1 MIRDHQQPPRL
12 QMQLIQLLKSPVT
25 VAVLAVF
32 HDLAIVRRLKEFL
45 FFVPP
50 WMCVFFLEKT
60 GAMPK
65 GDLKVHYVFTS
76 LC

>member
-1 MIRDHQQPPRL
+1 
-12 QMQLIQLLKSPVT
+12 MQLIQLLKSPVT

-32 HDLAIVRRLKEFL
+32 HDLAIVRRLKEFR
-45 FFVPP
+45 FF
-50 WMCVFFLEKT
+50 FGEKT

>member
-1 MIRDHQQPPRL
+1 
-12 QMQLIQLLKSPVT
+12 MQLIQLLKSPVT

-45 FFVPP
+45 FFVPLDV
-50 WMCVFFLEKT
+50 CFFGEKT

>member
-1 MIRDHQQPPRL
+1 
-12 QMQLIQLLKSPVT
+12 MQLIQLLKSPVT

-50 WMCVFFLEKT
+50 WMCVFFGKKREQC
-60 GAMPK
+60 
-65 GDLKVHYVFTS
+65 LKETLRYIMYLPAFVRK
-76 LC
+76 

>member
-45 FFVPP
+45 FFVPLE
-50 WMCVFFLEKT
+50 VFFWEKT

-65 GDLKVHYVFTS
+65 GDLKAHYAFTS

>member
-1 MIRDHQQPPRL
+1 
-12 QMQLIQLLKSPVT
+12 MQLIQLLKSPVT

-32 HDLAIVRRLKEFL
+32 HDLAIVRRLKEFR
-45 FFVPP
+45 FF
-50 WMCVFFLEKT
+50 WGEKT